1 MHLTEQELK
10 QFDED
15 GYVVKP
21 QVFSEEDLK
30 PLREA
35 MSEIVATEAARL
47 KSEGKLSETFHD
59 EPFQRRLACIFKES
73 PEAGQEIYQKIIGKG
88 GGGYSGEAIFKM
100 MVHPP
105 LLACIESIVGPD
117 IVASSVYR
125 IRPKM
130 PKHLGTEVPWHQDSG
145 YFMEHC
151 DAQMIVTCWVPLV
164 DATVE
169 NGCLWVQPKSHKNGI
184 IRHHTRPNAG
194 YLVIADE
201 DLPEIESFPVEMKAG
216 DVLLMTNITPHCSK
230 ENNTDD
236 VRWSFDLR
244 YQNMN
249 VPNNVG
255 EPPETFDPNRAPV
268 EMACHPPEADF
279 IVRCAS
285 DPQREIHDP
294 AEFHRMR
301 DSYQNANNII
311 GYARREWTP
320 LLENAIPSP

>member
-10 QFDED
+10 QFHEE

-21 QVFSEEDLK
+21 QVFSEQDLE
-30 PLREA
+30 PLRDA
-35 MSEIVATEAARL
+35 MSEIVETEAERL
-47 KSEGKLSETFHD
+47 KTEGKLSETFPD
-59 EPFQRRLACIFKES
+59 EPFQRRLACIFNTS
-73 PEAGQEIYQKIIGKG
+73 PEAGQEIYMKIIGKG
-88 GGGYSGEAIFKM
+88 GGGFSGSAIFNM
-100 MVHPP
+100 IVHPP
-105 LLACIESIVGPD
+105 LLSCIENIVGPD
-117 IVASSVYR
+117 IVASAVYR

-151 DAQMIVTCWVPLV
+151 DRHMIVTCWVPVV

-169 NGCLWVQPKSHKNGI
+169 NGCLWVQPKSHKNGV
-184 IRHHTRPNAG
+184 IRHYRRPGKG

-216 DVLLMTNITPHCSK
+216 DVLFMTNITPHCSK

-244 YQNMN
+244 YQNMD

-255 EPPETFDPNRAPV
+255 EPPEAFDLGRDPV
-268 EMACHPPEADF
+268 EMACLPPEADF

-285 DPQREIHDP
+285 DPKREIHDP

-301 DSYQNANNII
+301 QSYQDADNIT
-311 GYARREWTP
+311 GFVRREWTTLP
-320 LLENAIPSP
+320 ESAAK